1 MDKRKQKYFRKQKI
15 FGIVTILLA
24 VISAIILNG
33 DITIAMFLVPL
44 GLYTVFTKEMVFVDE
59 YFFEMNDV
67 NKDEEL

>member
-44 GLYTVFTKEMVFVDE
+44 GLYTVFTKEMVFVDD

-67 NKDEEL
+67 NKDREL

>member
-15 FGIVTILLA
+15 FGIMMILLA

-33 DITIAMFLVPL
+33 DITIAIFLVPL
-44 GLYTVFTKEMVFVDE
+44 GLYTVFTKEMVFVDD

>member
-15 FGIVTILLA
+15 FGIVMILLA

-44 GLYTVFTKEMVFVDE
+44 GLYTVFTKEMVFVDD

>member
-33 DITIAMFLVPL
+33 DITIAIFLVPL

-67 NKDEEL
+67 NKDKEL